1 MPRPA
6 AVTAERAVGG
16 FVYGQR
22 VTWFNIAEVVGGAL
36 IILATLYDLFDSV
49 VLPRPSVG
57 RLSPSLALLRAM
69 WQVWRWLGTRSSQS
83 NRREA
88 ILAVYAPLAVF
99 VLLGVRMVTLVV
111 GYALVF
117 DGLPYQF
124 SPAPQDFGISLYFST
139 ASLLSLS
146 VTDIVPTGGIV
157 RTLVAFEAATGL
169 GLIAVVISFLFSLF
183 TSFQRRE
190 TSVVSL
196 DALAGAPPSG
206 AQILEA
212 CAQHRMPQQLEKT
225 FDEWRVWSADV
236 LESHLAYP
244 VLLYFRSSHDNEA
257 WLNSFGAVMDAAL
270 LVLTTIED
278 CPVGPAH
285 LMVKVGGHLV
295 EDMSYRRN
303 YHGDGLPWLERDD
316 FDEARRRLRGVGYRV
331 REGDG
336 PWEEFSRQ
344 RGVYASPL
352 IELARVLAVAP
363 APWIGDRSYLPHT
376 GRPARA

>member
-1 MPRPA
+1 
-6 AVTAERAVGG
+6 
-16 FVYGQR
+16 
-22 VTWFNIAEVVGGAL
+22 VTWFQIAEVVGGAL
-36 IILATLYDLFDSV
+36 IILGTLYDLFDAV

-57 RLSPSLALLRAM
+57 RLSGSLALLRVM
-69 WQVWRWLGTRSSQS
+69 WWVWRWLGTRSSQS

-88 ILAVYAPLAVF
+88 VLAVYAPLAVL
-99 VLLGVRMVTLVV
+99 VVLGVRMAALVV

-117 DGLPYQF
+117 DGLPHQF
-124 SPAPQDFGISLYFST
+124 TPPPQDLGISLYFS
-139 ASLLSLS
+139 ASSLLSFG
-146 VTDIVPTGGIV
+146 VTDVVPTGGVV
-157 RTLVAFEAATGL
+157 RTLMSFEAATGL

-303 YHGDGLPWLERDD
+303 YHGDGLPWVERDD
-316 FDEARRRLRGVGYRV
+316 FDEARRRLRAVGYRV

-336 PWEEFSRQ
+336 PWEEFARQ
-344 RGVYASPL
+344 RSAYASPL
-352 IELARVLAVAP
+352 IELARLLAVAP
-363 APWIGDRSYLPHT
+363 APWIGDRSYLPHA
-376 GRPARA
+376 GRPAR